1 MTNRYRQNFQAGTAS
16 GVLAS
21 LSTTTITGTNF
32 PTSISGYMPIVLN
45 PGYYGSIN
53 TNGGPEIVYLAPGGS
68 STIANVLA
76 RGQENTA
83 GTLVSGN
90 ISWVAGPLVSDY
102 SLTNQFANG
111 DFPSPTTSGQLFVSS
126 GTASAGWVDG
136 FYPSTPTASGR
147 MLVSTSSGTNATT
160 AWVRPPGYFGAT
172 SAGAGS
178 TTSAI
183 TVGANPTL
191 STNAAQTSIFPAGYS
206 SYLVIIDGTLKLSFN
221 SSDITVGIGV
231 NSTTAFFSA
240 SSGTYSLKLQNL
252 IANSGGSSWPFSASF
267 YVYPLSPTTTYQFSL
282 LTQSTGAS
290 AYLYNN
296 QITAIGL
303 F

>member
-16 GVLAS
+16 GVLANS
-21 LSTTTITGTNF
+21 GTTTITGTNF

-45 PGYYGSIN
+45 PGYYGSTN

-68 STIANVLA
+68 STIANVSA
-76 RGQENTA
+76 RGQEGTA
-83 GTLVSGN
+83 GTPASGN
-90 ISWVAGPLVSDY
+90 VSWVAGPLVSDY

-160 AWVRPPGYFGAT
+160 AWVRPPGYLGAT
-172 SAGAGS
+172 VAGAGS
-178 TTSAI
+178 NTSAI
-183 TVGANPTL
+183 TVGATPTL
-191 STNAAQTSIFPAGYS
+191 STNAAQTGIFAAGYG
-206 SYLVIIDGTLKLSFN
+206 SYLVIIDGTLKISGTVA
-221 SSDITVGIGV
+221 DITVGIGV
-231 NSTTAFFSA
+231 NSTTAFGTA
-240 SSGTYSLKLQNL
+240 SSGTYSLKLQSL
-252 IANSGGSSWPFSASF
+252 TSGGGSSPFSASF

-282 LTQSTGAS
+282 LTQSTAAS
-290 AYLYNN
+290 TYLYNN

>member
-21 LSTTTITGTNF
+21 LSTTTITGTGF

-45 PGYYGSIN
+45 PGYYGSTTN

-90 ISWVAGPLVSDY
+90 VSWVAGPLVSDY

-136 FYPSTPTASGR
+136 FYPSTPTDSGR

-160 AWVRPPGYFGAT
+160 AWVRPPGYFGQT
-172 SAGAGS
+172 VAGAGS
-178 TTSAI
+178 ASSAI
-183 TVGANPTL
+183 TTGANPTL
-191 STNAAQTSIFPAGYS
+191 STNAAQTSGFAAGYS
-206 SYLVIIDGTLKLSFN
+206 SYLVTINGTLKISGVTA
-221 SSDITVGIGV
+221 DITVGIGA
-231 NSTTAFFSA
+231 NSTTAFA
-240 SSGTYSLKLQNL
+240 TSSGGAYSLKLQSL
-252 IANSGGSSWPFSASF
+252 TSGGGGSPFSVSF
-267 YVYPLSPTTTYQFSL
+267 YVYPLSPTTAYQFSL
-282 LTQSTGAS
+282 LTQSTAAS
-290 AYLYNN
+290 TYLYNN
-296 QITAIGL
+296 QITAIGM

>member
-45 PGYYGSIN
+45 PGYYGSTN

-68 STIANVLA
+68 STIANVSA
-76 RGQENTA
+76 RGQEGTA
-83 GTLVSGN
+83 GTPASGN
-90 ISWVAGPLVSDY
+90 VSWVAGPLVSDY

-160 AWVRPPGYFGAT
+160 AWVRPPGYLGAT
-172 SAGAGS
+172 VAGAGS
-178 TTSAI
+178 NTSAI
-183 TVGANPTL
+183 TVGATPTL
-191 STNAAQTSIFPAGYS
+191 STNAAQTGIFAAGYG
-206 SYLVIIDGTLKLSFN
+206 SYLVIIDGTLKISGTVA
-221 SSDITVGIGV
+221 DITVGIGV
-231 NSTTAFFSA
+231 NSTTAFGTA
-240 SSGTYSLKLQNL
+240 SSGTYSLKLQSL
-252 IANSGGSSWPFSASF
+252 TSGGGSSPFSASF

-282 LTQSTGAS
+282 LTQSTAAS
-290 AYLYNN
+290 TYLYNN

>member
-16 GVLAS
+16 GVLANS
-21 LSTTTITGTNF
+21 STTTITGTNF
-32 PTSISGYMPIVLN
+32 PTSIVGYMPIVLN
-45 PGYYGSIN
+45 PGYYGSTN

-68 STIANVLA
+68 STIAIVSA
-76 RGQENTA
+76 RGQEGTA

-90 ISWVAGPLVSDY
+90 VSWVAGPLVSDY

-126 GTASAGWVDG
+126 SGAGAGWVDG

-160 AWVRPPGYFGAT
+160 AWVRPPGYNGGT

-178 TTSAI
+178 NTSAI
-183 TVGANPTL
+183 TSGYPTL
-191 STNAAQTSIFPAGYS
+191 STSGAQTSTFPAGYS
-206 SYLVIIDGTLKLSFN
+206 SYLVTIDGTVKVSGTVTA
-221 SSDITVGIGV
+221 DITVGIGA
-231 NSTTAFFSA
+231 NSTTAFLPA
-240 SSGTYSLKLQNL
+240 SGGTYSLKLQSL
-252 IANSGGSSWPFSASF
+252 TSGGGNSPFSASF

-282 LTQSTGAS
+282 LTQSTAAS
-290 AYLYNN
+290 TYLYNH
-296 QITAIGL
+296 QITAIGM